1 MNTAIVIGGGWAG
14 LSCAI
19 ELQDKGFEVTV
30 LEQSGRLGGRA
41 SSFKDK
47 ESGEILDNGQHLFM
61 GCYSST
67 IQFLEKIGTLKNLRF
82 QDKLSVDFINRKG
95 KIFNLNCPALPA
107 PFHLFF
113 GLANLG
119 TLSFLEKFRMLNVYR
134 ALKNGSRN
142 LKTKTV
148 EEWLIAQGQ
157 SERARKYFWD
167 LITIATLNEQPSIA
181 EAESLKVVLK
191 EAFFSAK
198 EKSKIV
204 LSTVGLSELCGPA
217 AEKYLQNKNGR
228 IQTNVLVSKINIE
241 GDSVSGVVLRDGT
254 VLKANVYVSSVPFFI
269 LPQLL
274 DREES
279 QNTFFGRLKNLKSS
293 PILSIALWFDEPVT
307 HIEFAGL
314 LDTQVQWFFNKAK
327 ILKSGSKHISL
338 VISGAHRH
346 LAKSDE
352 EILKMSLEEL
362 SDCFPKIRGSKLR
375 RALIQREKN
384 ATLSPQIGYQ
394 EFRLPQKTP
403 LKNFFLAGDWT
414 DTGLPAT
421 IESAVLSG
429 VKAVSY
435 L

>member
-1 MNTAIVIGGGWAG
+1 MNRAIVIGGGWAG
-14 LSCAI
+14 LSSAV
-19 ELQDKGFEVTV
+19 ELQDKGFEVTL

-67 IQFLEKIGTLKNLRF
+67 IRFLEKIGSLKDLRF
-82 QDKLSVDFINRKG
+82 QDKLSVNFVNRKG
-95 KIFNLNCPALPA
+95 KIFNLNCPQIPA
-107 PFHLFF
+107 PYHLFF

-119 TLSFLEKFRMLNVYR
+119 TLSLVEKFSMLKVYG
-134 ALKNGSRN
+134 ALKNGAQN

-148 EEWLIAQGQ
+148 EEWLIALGQ

-181 EAESLKVVLK
+181 DAESLRIVLK
-191 EAFFSAK
+191 EAFFSSK
-198 EKSKIV
+198 EKSKIA
-204 LSTVGLSELCGPA
+204 LSTVGLSELCGSST
-217 AEKYLQNKNGR
+217 ERYLQDRNSSIR
-228 IQTNVLVSKINIE
+228 TNVLVSKIEFE
-241 GDSVSGVVLRDGT
+241 GDSVSGVILRDGT
-254 VLKANVYVSSVPFFI
+254 VLKADVYICAVPFFV
-269 LPQLL
+269 LPNLVG
-274 DREES
+274 EEFERK
-279 QNTFFGRLKNLKSS
+279 FFGKLKNLQSS
-293 PILSIALWFDEPVT
+293 PICSIALWFDEPVT
-307 HIEFAGL
+307 DLRFAGL
-314 LDTQVQWFFNKAK
+314 LDTQVQWFFNKSK
-327 ILKSGSKHISL
+327 ILKSASKHLSL
-338 VISGAHRH
+338 VISGAHQIIT
-346 LAKSDE
+346 KSDQ
-352 EILKMSLEEL
+352 EILKLCMEEL
-362 SDCFPKIRGSKLR
+362 QDCFPKIKGFKLR

-384 ATLSPQIGYQ
+384 ATLSPKIGAQ